1 MCDKRDRSITGN
13 YILSRSSL
21 YFNVFWSFTKGFVKG
36 KVKLDGKCFQTCR
49 TRFAVFFPLPSCCVS
64 SLLLKTKIFF
74 PFSKTKYASKCTI
87 FESFSLFHT
96 KTPNQWKYDSIT
108 YGACAI
114 LVVYDVWHHRI
125 RKPPFSSV
133 HTEMRSRRFLKSPLR
148 SAFLKSLVFGDRF
161 HRIRVDGRRN
171 RK

>member
-1 MCDKRDRSITGN
+1 MCDKKTWQVYHWRLFSW
-13 YILSRSSL
+13 SSL
-21 YFNVFWSFTKGFVKG
+21 NINVFWSFTKRFVKG
-36 KVKLDGKCFQTCR
+36 KVKLGGKCFQTCR

-74 PFSKTKYASKCTI
+74 LRFQKKYASKCTI
-87 FESFSLFHT
+87 FESFSPFHT
-96 KTPNQWKYDSIT
+96 KTLKQWKYDSIT

-114 LVVYDVWHHRI
+114 LVVYDVWHHR

-148 SAFLKSLVFGDRF
+148 SAFLKSFVFGDRF
-161 HRIRVDGRRN
+161 HRLRVDGRPN